1 MKKMRNN
8 LKIFAVGAFIA
19 VNFTACGILP
29 YEETFICNKGLN
41 SGGCQS
47 VSENYRDT
55 FIDKNDIP
63 LTIKQK
69 EVLIDQLEDQGII
82 NDAWFGDDEV
92 LDWVQIEQFNRPR
105 LQHILATYDFD
116 EETTARIKKLI
127 DKTGPDLDYQK
138 VKVNKMIENEELFKY
153 LRLRN
158 ESLNEENLK
167 LKHSK

>member
-1 MKKMRNN
+1 MKNN
-8 LKIFAVGAFIA
+8 LKLIATGILIA
-19 VNFTACGILP
+19 VNFTACSILP

-41 SGGCQS
+41 SGSCQS

-55 FIDKNDIP
+55 FVDKNNIP

-69 EVLIDQLEDQGII
+69 EVLIDQLEEQGII
-82 NDAWFGDDEV
+82 NDAWFGDDQV
-92 LDWVQIEQFNRPR
+92 LDWVQIESFNKPR
-105 LQHILATYDFD
+105 LQHILDTYDFD
-116 EETTARIKKLI
+116 DESTERIKKLI
-127 DKTGPDLDYQK
+127 DKSGPSVDYQK
-138 VKVNKMIENEELFKY
+138 MKANKMIENEELFKY